1 MNITLRQLQI
11 FEQVAA
17 CGSFTRAAEQL
28 FMTQPAV
35 SQQMRQLTEQVGEA
49 LYDVV
54 GRQLQITPAGQA
66 LLATWQGMQQEW
78 HCFEEEI
85 AARRGLQRGSLRLA
99 VVSTAKYFIPRV
111 LGPFCQRYPGIDVR
125 LEVANRDR
133 VVERIQR
140 NLDDLYVMTTP
151 PDHLDLVA
159 EPVLDNPLVVI
170 AAPDHPRRDERQ
182 IPLAALANERFIM
195 REAGAGTR
203 ITIEQSLAEQQLRLN
218 VRMELGSN
226 EAIKQ
231 AVAGGLGLSILSR
244 HALHRL
250 PVEEDDV
257 AILDVAGFPLMSQWY
272 LVHLRSK
279 KLSLAATTFLAE
291 LKQWLPA
298 YRQHKG
304 LDAHDHTT

>member
-1 MNITLRQLQI
+1 MNVTLRQLQI
-11 FEQVAA
+11 FSRVAA

-35 SQQMRQLTEQVGEA
+35 SQQMRQLSEQVGEP
-49 LYDVV
+49 LYDLV
-54 GRQLQITPAGQA
+54 GRRVRITAAGQQ

-78 HCFEEEI
+78 QRFEEEMDE
-85 AARRGLQRGSLRLA
+85 RRGLRRGSLRLA
-99 VVSTAKYFIPRV
+99 VVSTAKYFVPRA

-151 PDHLDLVA
+151 PSQLDLVA
-159 EPVLDNPLVVI
+159 EPILDNPLVVI
-170 AAPDHPRRDERQ
+170 APPGHPCCQQRQ
-182 IPLAALANERFIM
+182 VSLATLANERFIM
-195 REAGAGTR
+195 REAGSGTR
-203 ITIEQSLAEQQLRLN
+203 ISIEQYLAEQQLSLN

-250 PVEEDDV
+250 PVEEDEV
-257 AILDVAGFPLMSQWY
+257 AILDVAGFPLASQWY
-272 LVHLRSK
+272 LVHLNSK
-279 KLSLAATTFLAE
+279 RLSLAATTFLE
-291 LKQWLPA
+291 QLKGWLPS
-298 YRQHKG
+298 YRHHKG
-304 LDAHDHTT
+304 LTDDD